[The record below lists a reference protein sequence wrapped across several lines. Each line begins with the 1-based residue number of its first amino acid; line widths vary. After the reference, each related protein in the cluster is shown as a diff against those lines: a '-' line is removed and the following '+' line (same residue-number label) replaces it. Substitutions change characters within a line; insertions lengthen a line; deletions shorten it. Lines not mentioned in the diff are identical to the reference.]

1 MKHFFLMSA
10 MYFVIFPGI
19 ASAKMVAKA
28 APSKGELS
36 HESLVKE
43 LTGKDEAKMS
53 EVDLYAEIVAAYQ
66 GQDLG
71 GLRGRV
77 QRFVT
82 RFPQSSFADNA
93 LYLAGRQALDRKSYT
108 ESLRYFQK
116 ISTDYPRSNR
126 VVASQFAK
134 AMAYKK
140 MNLDGEARK
149 VFRDIVVKYPGSPES
164 YRADSEM
171 RLLN

>member
-1 MKHFFLMSA
+1 MKHFFLTVSMFS
-10 MYFVIFPGI
+10 VIFSGV
-19 ASAKMVAKA
+19 ASAKLAPKA
-28 APSKGELS
+28 APGKGELS
-36 HESLVKE
+36 RESLVKE

-71 GLRGRV
+71 GLRGKV
-77 QRFVT
+77 QRFVA
-82 RFPQSSFADNA
+82 RFPQSPFADNA
-93 LYLAGRQALDRKSYT
+93 LYLAGRQALDRKSYS

-126 VVASQFAK
+126 MVSSQFAK
-134 AMAYKK
+134 GMAYKK
-140 MNLDGEARK
+140 MNLEEEARK
-149 VFRDIVVKYPGSPES
+149 VFRDIVAKYPGSPES